1 MLAVIRRLI
10 TVILF
15 LLFGFENL
23 AAETDTIVETERQL
37 AGLSPDTA
45 RVNVLLELGRYYC
58 SRQND
63 KALLYLQQALTLS
76 NELGY
81 NKGIARSFLWQ
92 GRVFYY
98 KDEYAMAESYL
109 SKAKEML
116 EKTAEV
122 RDLAFYH
129 FAAGSLYDLTGN
141 FIRAVWEYQ
150 EAARLSATVGDES
163 LRSGSLASLGSVY
176 NRIKEP
182 DNALVYLWE
191 SLSIREN
198 LGDQIGAA
206 SVMTCIGESYEEK
219 KMYDSALHYYLK
231 GYQIRLASKEIRPLA
246 SSEYSLGKLYNKK
259 KEYFKAIGMFNS
271 ALRHYQMLNEKTGLC
286 ITGLELARSL
296 NYTGQSKPAEATATE
311 SLNLAEIMK
320 NNELI
325 SNAYETL
332 AEIAAFNNDFR
343 EAYRYSVLQK
353 KVGELLALQKKD
365 MTIKEMEAR
374 FRVQRMNDEVEQLK
388 FKSNA
393 QRKNII
399 LLGVSSAT
407 LMVILVLLILLYRS
421 KVQAHRRKNQLLEQE
436 ALIRRQSD
444 ELAEKEKLILRE
456 KVETQSRELAAKA
469 LEMLIINE
477 TMGRII
483 DRLQQLN
490 NRQAS
495 TDDIET
501 EISRIVREIELHT
514 QNNTWQEFDTIFKNI
529 HTEFY
534 NKLLERCPDLS
545 AAEIKIAALLK
556 LNLTT
561 KEIAAITLKSEEGI
575 KSTRYRLRKKLQFTS
590 DDHLVPYLMQL

>member
-23 AAETDTIVETERQL
+23 ATETDTIVEKERQL
-37 AGLSPDTA
+37 AGLSSDTA
-45 RVNVLLELGRYYC
+45 KVNVLLELGRYYC

-116 EKTAEV
+116 VKTAEV

-141 FIRAVWEYQ
+141 FIMAVQEYQ
-150 EAARLSATVGDES
+150 EAARLSASGGDES

-176 NRIKEP
+176 NRLKEP
-182 DNALVYLWE
+182 DNALVYL
-191 SLSIREN
+191 REA
-198 LGDQIGAA
+198 LAVREGLHDQIGAA
-206 SVMTCIGESYEEK
+206 SIQTCIGASFEEK
-219 KMYDSALHYYLK
+219 GMDDSALFYYLK
-231 GYQIRLASKEIRPLA
+231 GYHIRIASKDIRPLA
-246 SSEYSLGKLYNKK
+246 SSEYNLGKLYNKMK
-259 KEYFKAIGMFNS
+259 RYDKAIRIFES
-271 ALRHYQMLNEKTGLC
+271 ANRHYQLLDEKAGLC

-296 NYTGQSKPAEATATE
+296 NYTGNKNKAATTAGE
-311 SLNLAEIMK
+311 SLNLAIKMN

-325 SNAYETL
+325 SLSYETL
-332 AEIAAFNNDFR
+332 TEIAAFNNDFR

-365 MTIKEMEAR
+365 MAIKEMEAR

-456 KVETQSRELAAKA
+456 KVETQSRDLAAKA
-469 LEMLIINE
+469 LEMLRINE

-534 NKLLERCPDLS
+534 NKLLEQCPDLT

>member
-23 AAETDTIVETERQL
+23 AAETDTIVEKERQL

-45 RVNVLLELGRYYC
+45 KVNVLLELGRYYC

-98 KDEYAMAESYL
+98 KDEYALAESYL
-109 SKAKEML
+109 SKAREIL
-116 EKTAEV
+116 EKTADV

-141 FIRAVWEYQ
+141 FIMAVQEYQ
-150 EAARLSATVGDES
+150 EAARLSASGGDES

-176 NRIKEP
+176 NRLKEP
-182 DNALVYLWE
+182 DNALVYL
-191 SLSIREN
+191 REA
-198 LGDQIGAA
+198 LAVREGLHDQIGAA
-206 SVMTCIGESYEEK
+206 SIQTCIGASFEEK
-219 KMYDSALHYYLK
+219 GMDDSALFYYLK
-231 GYQIRLASKEIRPLA
+231 GYHIRIASKDIRPLA
-246 SSEYSLGKLYNKK
+246 SSEYNLGKLYNKMK
-259 KEYFKAIGMFNS
+259 RYDKAIRIFES
-271 ALRHYQMLNEKTGLC
+271 ANRHYQLLDEKAGLC

-296 NYTGQSKPAEATATE
+296 NYTGNKNKAATTAGE
-311 SLNLAEIMK
+311 SLNLAIKMN

-325 SNAYETL
+325 SLSYETL
-332 AEIAAFNNDFR
+332 TEIAAFNNDFR
-343 EAYRYSVLQK
+343 EAYHYSLLHK
-353 KVGELLALQKKD
+353 KVGEILALQKKE
-365 MTIKEMEAR
+365 MAIKETEAR
-374 FRVQRMNDEVEQLK
+374 FRVKQMNDEMEKLK
-388 FKSNA
+388 LQSNA

-407 LMVILVLLILLYRS
+407 LLVILVLIILLYRS
-421 KVQAHRRKNQLLEQE
+421 KVLAHRRKNQLLEQE

-469 LEMLIINE
+469 LEMLRINE

-495 TDDIET
+495 SDDIET

-534 NKLLERCPDLS
+534 NKLLERCPDLT